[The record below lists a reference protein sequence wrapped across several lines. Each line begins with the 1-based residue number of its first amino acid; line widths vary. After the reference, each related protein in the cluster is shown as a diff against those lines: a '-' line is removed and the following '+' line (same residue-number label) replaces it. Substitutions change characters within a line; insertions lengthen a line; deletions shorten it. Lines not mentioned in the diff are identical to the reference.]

1 MKTTAVI
8 PVKRLDAANERLRDV
23 LAPEERTRL
32 AEAMLLDTL
41 SKLRRCKVLD
51 QLLVVTS
58 DPFVER
64 HARWMEHDVLL
75 QSEDSGHSA
84 AAQAGAVAAQANGA
98 DRVAMLPVDCPLLD
112 PGELDRSLGRSLRA
126 ALIVPDRHKTGTNAL
141 VLSPPDVF
149 APAFGRDSLSRHVS
163 RARAAG
169 ISFSLEAIESLATD
183 LDTPEDMSDLR
194 GALLLDPDPAPRTAT
209 VLWELG
215 TGTEDADAD
224 AETAVA

>member
-1 MKTTAVI
+1 LKTTAVI
-8 PVKRLDAANERLRDV
+8 PVKRLDAANERLRVV
-23 LAPEERTRL
+23 LGPEERTRL

-51 QLLVVTS
+51 ELLVVTS
-58 DPFVER
+58 DSFVDR

-75 QSEDSGHSA
+75 QAEDSGHTA
-84 AAQAGAVAAQANGA
+84 AAQAGAAAAQANGA

-112 PGELDRSLGRSLRA
+112 PDELDQRLGRALRA

-141 VLSPPDVF
+141 VLLPPDVS
-149 APAFGRDSLSRHVS
+149 APAFGPDSLSRHVS

-169 ISFSLEAIESLATD
+169 ISFSLEEIESLATD
-183 LDTPEDMSDLR
+183 LDTPEDMSELR
-194 GALLLDPDPAPRTAT
+194 DRLLLDPEPAPRTAT

-215 TGTEDADAD
+215 TGSEDAD
-224 AETAVA
+224 AETALA

>member
-8 PVKRLDAANERLRDV
+8 PVKRLDAANERLREA

-41 SKLRRCKVLD
+41 SKLRRCKVLNA
-51 QLLVVTS
+51 LLVVTS

-64 HARWMEHDVLL
+64 HARWMEHEVLL
-75 QSEDSGHSA
+75 QSEDSGHPA
-84 AAQAGAVAAQANGA
+84 AAEAGAAAAKADGA

-112 PGELDRSLGRSLRA
+112 PEELDRRIGRAPQA

-149 APAFGRDSLSRHVS
+149 APAFGPDSLSRHIS

-169 ISFSLEAIESLATD
+169 ISFSLEEIESLATD
-183 LDTPEDMSDLR
+183 LDTPDDMSDLR
-194 GALLLDPDPAPRTAT
+194 DRLLLDPEPAPRTAT

-215 TGTEDADAD
+215 TGTEDADAS
-224 AETAVA
+224 AALA